1 MTQIIMNHSLDDDDG
16 DDSDCVRDAE
26 NTPRAVLASATR
38 PRSAVSVAFGTFFAG
53 RELGAERRR
62 RAAKRL
68 RAALGEDDARWRPK
82 MFSRALNVRVVMLVV
97 MVWAEM
103 ALPTYDTSRE
113 ITHAT
118 ATATRRVDA
127 EEGGDAARTKIES
140 SVGAFA
146 CERVKAL
153 TSWDSAHFVG
163 VSLDGY
169 AFEHQHAFYPGYP
182 STIYALRQIASRAL
196 RVVSVRVPEGSAHE
210 ECLTNAVAVGFNT
223 FAFAASVE
231 AMYSLSKVL
240 LKDDGLS
247 EAAAHLYALNPAN
260 VFYGAAY
267 TESGYALSEFTAG
280 VLLQENR
287 ILGSGLFFGL
297 ATFFR
302 SNGVLNVVN
311 VVTHVGWEMY
321 LLLKNDKNDI
331 RHYRAA
337 SFLKR
342 GIIALCLLVLPHYA
356 FAMYGDH
363 KYCRTDVFADAPR
376 PYCRPASWKNLYGL
390 IPSGMYAFLQKN
402 YWNVGLFTSYRVRN
416 LGNVLLGAPAI
427 LLGAH
432 LSRSFTFS
440 QDARIFVK
448 DDQHVFVGA
457 YFFKLG
463 LMALVAATTMHVQ
476 VSTRFLSTSP
486 AMYWG
491 LAYLGSSNRT
501 WRVLA
506 TTYYLSFA
514 LVGAA
519 LFANFYPWT

>member
-1 MTQIIMNHSLDDDDG
+1 MSRPLDDDAD

-26 NTPRAVLASATR
+26 NTARVALASATR
-38 PRSAVSVAFGTFFAG
+38 RRSAVSVAFGTFFAG
-53 RELGAERRR
+53 REMGAERRR
-62 RAAKRL
+62 RATKKL
-68 RAALGEDDARWRPK
+68 RAAFGDDDSRWRPK
-82 MFSRALNVRVVMLVV
+82 MFARALNVRLMMMVVM
-97 MVWAEM
+97 MWAEM
-103 ALPTYDTSRE
+103 TLATYDTSRE

-118 ATATRRVDA
+118 ATRRVDA
-127 EEGGDAARTKIES
+127 VRGRDAPPKTIEN

-146 CERVKAL
+146 CQRVKAL

-182 STIYALRQIASRAL
+182 STIYALRGVARRAL
-196 RVVSVRVPEGSAHE
+196 RLFGVRVPEGGAHE
-210 ECLTNAVAVGFNT
+210 ECLANSVAAGFNT

-280 VLLQENR
+280 ALLQENR

-297 ATFFR
+297 ATCFR
-302 SNGVLNVVN
+302 SNGILSVVN

-321 LLLKNDKNDI
+321 LLLRNDKDRA

-342 GIIALCLLVLPHYA
+342 GIMALCLIVLPHYA
-356 FAMYGDH
+356 FAMYGDQ

-390 IPSGMYAFLQKN
+390 IPSGMYAFLQKH

-440 QDARIFVK
+440 QDARVFVK
-448 DDQHVFVGA
+448 DGQRVFVGA

-463 LMALVAATTMHVQ
+463 LMTLVAATTMHVQ

-491 LAYLGSSNRT
+491 LAYLGSSSPT